1 MLRRE
6 HDPEAAWD
14 RDFDRWLAP
23 FLAQLRHKAQR
34 RWCPVYLHGLLAPG
48 ERKSIEPM
56 AARVAKG
63 QSQQLHHF
71 VTVSAWDAPAFESL
85 LLEKAAAL
93 VGGADAHLIIDD
105 TALVKQG
112 SHSVG
117 VAHQYCGQLGKGTNC
132 QALVSL
138 TLARNEVP
146 VPIALRLY
154 LPKAWTTDRA
164 RCEAAGVPEAI
175 LFRTKWKIALDE
187 IERVRRAGVVFGD
200 VLADAG
206 YGACREFR
214 EGLSAMGLTWA
225 VGISPDQLVYADDT
239 SVELPASTT
248 RTGRPRTLGVP
259 STPPGKAREVVHAL
273 GRAAFHKVR
282 WRRGTKGMLTASFA
296 ALRVRIADGPKV
308 LGHRHGPG
316 ASAWL
321 VCERRSGGETKFYVT
336 NHPPDT
342 PLQRLASVIKARWSC
357 EQAHQ

>member
-1 MLRRE
+1 VLRRE

-117 VAHQYCGQLGKGTNC
+117 VAHQYCGQLGKSTNC

-146 VPIALRLY
+146 VPIALQLY
-154 LPKAWTTDRA
+154 LPKA
-164 RCEAAGVPEAI
+164 
-175 LFRTKWKIALDE
+175 
-187 IERVRRAGVVFGD
+187 
-200 VLADAG
+200 
-206 YGACREFR
+206 
-214 EGLSAMGLTWA
+214 
-225 VGISPDQLVYADDT
+225 
-239 SVELPASTT
+239 
-248 RTGRPRTLGVP
+248 
-259 STPPGKAREVVHAL
+259 
-273 GRAAFHKVR
+273 
-282 WRRGTKGMLTASFA
+282 
-296 ALRVRIADGPKV
+296 
-308 LGHRHGPG
+308 
-316 ASAWL
+316 
-321 VCERRSGGETKFYVT
+321 
-336 NHPPDT
+336 
-342 PLQRLASVIKARWSC
+342 
-357 EQAHQ
+357 